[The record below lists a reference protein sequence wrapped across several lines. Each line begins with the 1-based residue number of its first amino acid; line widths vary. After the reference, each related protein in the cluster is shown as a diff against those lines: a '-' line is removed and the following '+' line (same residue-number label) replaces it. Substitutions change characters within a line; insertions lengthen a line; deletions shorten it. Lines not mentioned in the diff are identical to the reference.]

1 MTRFSAFMMLVLAT
15 LATFDASAATGSNT
29 LTNAAANWPATM
41 AGGRDTAKTNPDAP
55 MASIRGRVADKKG
68 PLPGAVV
75 KLRGTKQAT
84 VTNAQGEFQ
93 LLVPAN
99 AGGLPATVSYAGYA
113 DVPTTLSADTGSE
126 ITVRLLVPQAV
137 QGVRRNQLKGYMR
150 TARRQVHRSLR
161 QVRAAKA

>member
-15 LATFDASAATGSNT
+15 LATFDASAATDSDN
-29 LTNAAANWPATM
+29 LTNAAADRPAVN
-41 AGGRDTAKTNPDAP
+41 AGGRDTAKTDTDAP

-75 KLRGTKQAT
+75 KLRGTNQAT

-113 DVPTTLSADTGSE
+113 DVPTTLSANAGSE

-137 QGVRRNQLKGYMR
+137 QGVRRNQLKGYLR

-161 QVRAAKA
+161 QVHAAKA